1 MGNTYSSDGER
12 DDVSGGG
19 GSGGGGAGSRPGLSS
34 RGLSH
39 RITGGGS
46 NYNAASH
53 SRQTLLHLSVSL
65 PMPFR
70 SGGNLGLS
78 RAELDARCQPSGLVF
93 FFFTPVFVSVF
104 PSNLIRL
111 TADAILLSLY
121 KQALP
126 LLRMGRQ
133 THQTYG
139 LQRTARGPT
148 QRIRLP
154 PRQGRP

>member
-12 DDVSGGG
+12 DDGSGGGGG

-78 RAELDARCQPSGLVF
+78 RTELDARCQPSGLVF
-93 FFFTPVFVSVF
+93 LFFFRPYSF
-104 PSNLIRL
+104 
-111 TADAILLSLY
+111 LLS
-121 KQALP
+121 P
-126 LLRMGRQ
+126 
-133 THQTYG
+133 
-139 LQRTARGPT
+139 
-148 QRIRLP
+148 RI
-154 PRQGRP
+154 